1 MNDFTTLAMVCLG
14 LALGCSSTPTPNT
27 SAGDAGS
34 GGGGGSAGAGI
45 SATGGNNTGIAGT
58 ATQPSGGSGNAGS
71 AAVGG
76 DGSAGTASGGAGTTG
91 GASNGGTTNGG
102 GSNGGSAGSTGTPN
116 YPPIEECAMP
126 SVDRLTQWTRGEGV
140 FAPASGSLLMKEGA
154 DYVAKIQFV
163 GSDWHVLPVLIANKF
178 DVSVDLSKSAGFTLT
193 YSATSDMHVQLRT
206 KSHWSGGD
214 QYALDIP
221 STGGAVQTKTFTFAE
236 ANWKSIFGPPALSF
250 ADTLKEGMG
259 FVFVGNSENTV
270 AFSGLRIDGYV
281 PPCQ

>member
-1 MNDFTTLAMVCLG
+1 MNDFTTLAIVCLG
-14 LALGCSSTPTPNT
+14 LSLGCSSTPTPNT

-34 GGGGGSAGAGI
+34 GGGGGSAG
-45 SATGGNNTGIAGT
+45 STATGGNNTGVAGT
-58 ATQPSGGSGNAGS
+58 ATQPSGGTTSAGS

-76 DGSAGTASGGAGTTG
+76 DGSAGTTTGGAGTNG
-91 GASNGGTTNGG
+91 GASNGGAA
-102 GSNGGSAGSTGTPN
+102 NGGSSGGSGGSTGTPN
-116 YPPIEECAMP
+116 YPPIEECATP

-193 YSATSDMHVQLRT
+193 YSATSDMHVQLRS

-214 QYALDIP
+214 QYAIDIP

-236 ANWKSIFGPPALSF
+236 ASWKSIFGPPALSF

-259 FVFVGNSENTV
+259 FVFVGNSENTI